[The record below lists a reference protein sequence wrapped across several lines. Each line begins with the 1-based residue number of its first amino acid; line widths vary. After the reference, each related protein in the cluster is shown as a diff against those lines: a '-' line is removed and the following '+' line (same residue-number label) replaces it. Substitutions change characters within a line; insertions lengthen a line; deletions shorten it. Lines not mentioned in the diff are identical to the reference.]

1 MKISSGAI
9 NFSTIPNQVKKLITS
24 IREHTKNGLASK
36 ITSVKNTHTSLNE
49 KFKTGKDSPIEFA
62 LPQKIKDFFQPKD
75 KNTLNKT
82 LITVKNIK
90 DTNNAGKK
98 NISAEDV
105 SKMNAAFMRKHIANQ
120 TCDYNYRM
128 TGAAPLPGG
137 VSVSANNRPTVSEGR
152 THQYPPPSHFRLRLP
167 RHHLPTGLRNSRMQ
181 FYDKKPEKPLR
192 PQIAIFQTQISVILH
207 SAKYCPPAS
216 WSETAILLRGSTFQI
231 QNLLILIYLIYIL
244 TNADSL
250 TRH

>member
-1 MKISSGAI
+1 MKISSGTI

-49 KFKTGKDSPIEFA
+49 KFKTGKDSPIEFT
-62 LPQKIKDFFQPKD
+62 LPQKIKDFFQRKD

-90 DTNNAGKK
+90 DTNNTGKK
-98 NISAEDV
+98 NISEEDA
-105 SKMNAAFMRKHIANQ
+105 SKMTAAFMRKHIANQ
-120 TCDYNYRM
+120 SRDYNYRV
-128 TGAAPLPGG
+128 TGAAPLPDG

-152 THQYPPPSHFRLRLP
+152 TPPVSPPSHFRLRLP

-181 FYDKKPEKPLR
+181 FYDSKPENPLR
-192 PQIAIFQTQISVILH
+192 PQIAIFQTQISVILN
-207 SAKYCPPAS
+207 SAKYCPPTS
-216 WSETAILLRGSTFQI
+216 
-231 QNLLILIYLIYIL
+231 
-244 TNADSL
+244 
-250 TRH
+250 

>member
-1 MKISSGAI
+1 MKISSGTI

-49 KFKTGKDSPIEFA
+49 KFKTGKDSPIEFT

-90 DTNNAGKK
+90 DTNNTGKK
-98 NISAEDV
+98 NISEEDA
-105 SKMNAAFMRKHIANQ
+105 SKMTAAFMRKHIANQ
-120 TCDYNYRM
+120 SRDYNYRV

-152 THQYPPPSHFRLRLP
+152 TPPVSPSLSLQATSSP
-167 RHHLPTGLRNSRMQ
+167 SSPATGLRNSRMQ
-181 FYDKKPEKPLR
+181 FYDSKPENPLR
-192 PQIAIFQTQISVILH
+192 PQIAIFQTQISVILN
-207 SAKYCPPAS
+207 SAKYCPPTS
-216 WSETAILLRGSTFQI
+216 
-231 QNLLILIYLIYIL
+231 
-244 TNADSL
+244 
-250 TRH
+250 

>member
-36 ITSVKNTHTSLNE
+36 ITSVKNTHASLNE
-49 KFKTGKDSPIEFA
+49 KLKTGKSSSIEFA

-152 THQYPPPSHFRLRLP
+152 TPPVSPSLSLQATSSPSSPADWAKKLTDAVLR
-167 RHHLPTGLRNSRMQ
+167 Q
-181 FYDKKPEKPLR
+181 
-192 PQIAIFQTQISVILH
+192 
-207 SAKYCPPAS
+207 
-216 WSETAILLRGSTFQI
+216 
-231 QNLLILIYLIYIL
+231 
-244 TNADSL
+244 
-250 TRH
+250 